1 MQNKAYIY
9 TYDADGNEKFGGLD
23 ILQYSYDQAGRG
35 TARPVTF
42 IDIYVCPHKLQRQ
55 YIYR

>member
-23 ILQYSYDQAGRG
+23 ILQYSYDQAERG

-42 IDIYVCPHKLQRQ
+42 IDIYVCPHKL
-55 YIYR
+55 